1 VQLDTKYA
9 ASYIGDEILAQG
21 TNPFY
26 TAPVAPSSDSANLAL
41 IISLSVVSFLLLVV
55 LGIVG
60 YNYCQGKNS
69 DSTGTG
75 QSEYKVVA
83 HDN

>member
-1 VQLDTKYA
+1 MQLDTKYT
-9 ASYIGDEILAQG
+9 ASYIGDEKLAQG
-21 TNPFY
+21 ANPFY

-41 IISLSVVSFLLLVV
+41 IISLSVVGFLLLVV

-60 YNYCQGKNS
+60 YKYCEGKNS
-69 DSTGTG
+69 DSTSTG